1 MITVT
6 VRCEGLETV
15 RKRGVSTVPE
25 VLIQS
30 REITHPD
37 VTVLIRAA
45 ERELA
50 ERYPHEAPSPVDPLA
65 RFVIAY
71 VRGEAVG
78 CGAVVGVS
86 PGVGEVKRM
95 WVHPGHR
102 RAGVARRILAAL
114 ERTAERM
121 DISRMILETGL
132 RQPEAIGLYE
142 GLGYTRTEPY
152 GEYIGNPTS
161 VCYEK
166 KLEL

>member
-1 MITVT
+1 MVT
-6 VRCEGLETV
+6 ARCEGPETV
-15 RKRGVSTVPE
+15 RKRGVSSVPG

-37 VTVLIRAA
+37 VTALIRAA

-65 RFVIAY
+65 RFAIAY
-71 VRGEAVG
+71 VRGEPVG
-78 CGAVVGVS
+78 CGAVVAVA

-95 WVHPGHR
+95 WVDPAHR
-102 RAGVARRILAAL
+102 RSGIARRILAAL

-121 DISRMILETGL
+121 DISVLILETGL
-132 RQPEAIGLYE
+132 RQPEAISLYE
-142 GLGYTRTEPY
+142 GHGYTRTEPY

-166 KLEL
+166 KIQS

>member
-1 MITVT
+1 MVT
-6 VRCEGLETV
+6 VRCEGPVTV
-15 RKRGVSTVPE
+15 RKRALSTVPE

-37 VTVLIRAA
+37 VTALIRAA

-71 VRGEAVG
+71 VLGEAVG
-78 CGAVVGVS
+78 CGALVTVA
-86 PGVGEVKRM
+86 PGVGEIKRM
-95 WVHPGHR
+95 WVHPAHR
-102 RAGVARRILAAL
+102 RTGVARRILAAL
-114 ERTAERM
+114 ERYAERS
-121 DISRMILETGL
+121 DLSCLILETGS
-132 RQPEAIGLYE
+132 RQPEAISLYE
-142 GLGYTRTEPY
+142 GMGFTRTEPY

-166 KLEL
+166 KIVR